1 MNVDRRTA
9 AGILNPY
16 EVQQNQIFITSAGT
30 KNSYAYQRLI
40 ELLELSII
48 SPKTAFVWGCSY
60 KIPLMHGLLN
70 KQYINDIKMSA
81 TFNDSSFAREY
92 LSQWTGGGNESWFN
106 YDRLFG
112 YRKLVNPENTQ
123 KIIKG
128 SDVFYILSVD
138 VGRISCQTVVS
149 VFKVFRHQEHFDV
162 SLVNIYILGLTETT
176 KHFSVQ
182 SLDLKKIIAR
192 FNPEEIVI
200 DGNGLGVGLLDA
212 MTQEQIDPETNEFY
226 PGYCSFNND
235 DYRQAL
241 YPRAIPKIY
250 VLKSNNTLDSKIHSN
265 CYTKVYSGQ
274 VKFLAPELQIKNRLL
289 ETEKG
294 QKMSVEQRI
303 RRILPHEL
311 TTKLHEEMSNF
322 RLSTTGNGLDI
333 KLQKINTHMLSDKFS
348 SFEYGLWRIKELEDE
363 YYTKKRRKGGRQR
376 KLVFFT
382 EGGGS

>member
-1 MNVDRRTA
+1 MRRVLRVSLRLVVA
-9 AGILNPY
+9 
-16 EVQQNQIFITSAGT
+16 FIQA
-30 KNSYAYQRLI
+30 
-40 ELLELSII
+40 
-48 SPKTAFVWGCSY
+48 
-60 KIPLMHGLLN
+60 PL
-70 KQYINDIKMSA
+70 
-81 TFNDSSFAREY
+81 
-92 LSQWTGGGNESWFN
+92 
-106 YDRLFG
+106 
-112 YRKLVNPENTQ
+112 
-123 KIIKG
+123 
-128 SDVFYILSVD
+128 DVFYILSVD

-176 KHFSVQ
+176 KHFSIQ

-212 MTQEQIDPETNEFY
+212 MTQEQVDPETNEFY

-322 RLSTTGNGLDI
+322 RLSTAGNGLDI